1 MSFDCMDDY
10 DYGYESGYNDGKDAG
25 LCEYKTE
32 SQIRQMLER
41 FQKSDLSKREV
52 RRTIA
57 ATIMSNLKN
66 TRKDTYSGN
75 LDR

>member
-1 MSFDCMDDY
+1 MGFDCMDDY
-10 DYGYESGYNDGKDAG
+10 DWGYESGYDDGKDAG
-25 LCEYKTE
+25 FCEYKIE

-57 ATIMSNLKN
+57 AAIMSNLKN
-66 TRKDTYSGN
+66 TKKDTYSGN